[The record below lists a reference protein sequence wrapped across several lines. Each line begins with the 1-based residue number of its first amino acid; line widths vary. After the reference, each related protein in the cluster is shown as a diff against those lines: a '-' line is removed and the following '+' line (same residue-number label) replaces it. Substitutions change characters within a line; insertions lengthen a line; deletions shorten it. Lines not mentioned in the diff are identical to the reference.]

1 MRFGSDMMEH
11 MIDKVL
17 WEELPYTDCVVI
29 GDNSSGKTM
38 LLKLFID
45 RTRGNSALYFIDKE
59 KSKGC
64 IGGEYRWILY
74 VLLLAHSC
82 GRKTI
87 CQFRTCN

>member
-38 LLKLFID
+38 LLKLFY
-45 RTRGNSALYFIDKE
+45 RQN
-59 KSKGC
+59 KG
-64 IGGEYRWILY
+64 
-74 VLLLAHSC
+74 
-82 GRKTI
+82 
-87 CQFRTCN
+87 

>member
-38 LLKLFID
+38 LLKLFISMSEQ
-45 RTRGNSALYFIDKE
+45 GVIVHY
-59 KSKGC
+59 
-64 IGGEYRWILY
+64 IL
-74 VLLLAHSC
+74 LM
-82 GRKTI
+82 R
-87 CQFRTCN
+87 